1 VRYSFDSTIILYIIA
16 AWRNSSTVSGRFLSR
31 KQRQH
36 QQEDTITQQSHPYDD
51 LFLLVQSANIPFQ
64 AAVVCVAR
72 DNKTMS
78 IHQR

>member
-1 VRYSFDSTIILYIIA
+1 MYLADFFLANKDNINKKLATA
-16 AWRNSSTVSGRFLSR
+16 A
-31 KQRQH
+31 
-36 QQEDTITQQSHPYDD
+36 QQSNPFDD

-64 AAVVCVAR
+64 AAVVYFAR